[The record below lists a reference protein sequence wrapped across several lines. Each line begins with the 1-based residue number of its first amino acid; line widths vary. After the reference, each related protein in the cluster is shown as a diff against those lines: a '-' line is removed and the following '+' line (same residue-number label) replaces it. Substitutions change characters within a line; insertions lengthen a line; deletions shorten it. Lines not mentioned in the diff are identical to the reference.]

1 MVYFLITAISYFLIG
16 FNYVLRTICIMLVDW
31 VGYSTETVRLSKTT
45 NVTFVVQFINSAFLS
60 LMASADMSEQPIS
73 FGLTIG

>member
-1 MVYFLITAISYFLIG
+1 
-16 FNYVLRTICIMLVDW
+16 MLVDW
-31 VGYSTETVRLSKTT
+31 VGYSTETARLSKTT